1 MIAMMK
7 DDDGRNL
14 ITCNEAAE
22 IYGCGMRY
30 IRKLAAA
37 GRVHAVI
44 VGRSYLVSEEDVRRL
59 AGRDDGGRLRKR
71 STGHKPG

>member
-1 MIAMMK
+1 MMK

-30 IRKLAAA
+30 IRKLVAA
-37 GRVHAVI
+37 GRVHAVL
-44 VGRSYLVSEEDVRRL
+44 VGRGYLVSEEDVRRL
-59 AGRDDGGRLRKR
+59 AERDEGGRLRKR
-71 STGHKPG
+71 ATGHKSG